1 MLRAEEYQKNKV
13 SIICE
18 IASAHSGNIDILK
31 KLLLAANDANSDWVK
46 IQIFQFDSL
55 VAGEN
60 SKFGELKQIELTPLE
75 WIKAINFSK
84 NLKPKLIAEVFD
96 FPSFQLVKNEP
107 TVKAFK
113 IPTADLGDKTFV
125 DAICQVG
132 KPIFIGVGGAS
143 MKEID
148 AIFDQVSVHGVD
160 ITLLHGIQNFPTR
173 LEDSLLKKI
182 QLLRQRYDCNVG
194 FADHIDAEDSEMAK
208 ILPAMAVAAG
218 ATVIEKHI
226 NMNRSKKDFDYYSS
240 LNPDEFK
247 SFVKLIKK
255 ISTAVGGAK
264 LSELTHAEQSYR
276 DKMKKF
282 AVLFVDVKKGDIV
295 NDANIQYRRTSSPGI
310 TRMEFNELG
319 KKVFA
324 LNLTKGVVLSEEC
337 FE

>member
-1 MLRAEEYQKNKV
+1 MTRVEEYHNKV

-18 IASAHSGNIDILK
+18 IASAHSGDLDTLK
-31 KLLLAANDANSDWVK
+31 KLLSAANDANSDWVK
-46 IQIFQFDSL
+46 IQVFQFDSL

-75 WIKAINFSK
+75 WIEAINFSK
-84 NLKPKLIAEVFD
+84 NFKPKLIAEVFD
-96 FPSFQLVKNEP
+96 FPSFQLLKNEP

-113 IPTADLGDKTFV
+113 IPTADLGDKAFV

-143 MKEID
+143 LEEID
-148 AIFDQVSVHGVD
+148 AIVDQVSIYDVD

-173 LEDSLLKKI
+173 LEDSLLEKI
-182 QLLRQRYDCNVG
+182 QMLQRRYDCSVG
-194 FADHIDAEDSEMAK
+194 FADHIDAEDLEMAK

-226 NMNRSKKDFDYYSS
+226 NMNRSKKGFDHYSS
-240 LNPDEFK
+240 LNPDEFNY
-247 SFVKLIKK
+247 FVKLIKK
-255 ISTAVGGAK
+255 ISAAIGVTK
-264 LSELTHAEQSYR
+264 LTDLTDAEQSYR

-282 AVLFVDVKKGDIV
+282 AVLINDVKKGDTAT
-295 NDANIQYRRTSSPGI
+295 DANIHYRRTSSPGI
-310 TRMEFNELG
+310 TRMEFNELD

-324 LNLTKGVVLSEEC
+324 QNLNKGVVLSEDC